1 MKTDDKN
8 KLIDLLEEF
17 FSEYDINERGVLFN
31 NDVAKCL
38 KRNLLAKDRWK
49 NLSRGKLIDSGKYNS
64 NLNKVDKNECPF

>member
-1 MKTDDKN
+1 MNTQDKN
-8 KLIDLLEEF
+8 KLIQLLEQF

-31 NDVAKCL
+31 NDAAKCL